1 MNKVILIGRLGDD
14 PEVNHLDSGTAVAK
28 FSLAT
33 SERFKDR
40 NGEKQ
45 ERTEWHK
52 VTVWGKLAEVV
63 ERFVRKGSQVM
74 VEGKIQTS
82 TYEKDGQK
90 RYSTEIICQNLQML
104 DSRPS
109 DNSQGDSS
117 KDKLP
122 F

>member
-52 VTVWGKLAEVV
+52 ITVWGKLAEVV
-63 ERFVRKGSQVM
+63 ERYVRKGSQVM

-90 RYSTEIICQNLQML
+90 RYSTEIVCQNLQML

-109 DNSQGDSS
+109 DGNTNDSQ
-117 KDKLP
+117 KDRLP